1 MKQGSS
7 GLTLREYQVYHKPA
21 FELTP
26 KKVAQWVKNLP
37 MANLGDS
44 SKSTYRL
51 LVDTNQTLIDPDKRL
66 SILDTLVLVS
76 HELVTSLEK
85 QFINNRIALNEK
97 QKKIAA
103 LVQAIQTEL
112 SIGYHTVIESIVGGE
127 VKRSHKKHLAKAIFM
142 AINYHGLVIVRCYQL
157 YASIPR
163 RIWREL
169 YNLYQIAK
177 RFEIEDLSIKLAV
190 DNRTSSIHH
199 GFTQILLL
207 SVANPYQLR
216 QRDVQLLWKILPE
229 LTGHVAL
236 KSHAYNKHHY
246 VVPLSSSSP
255 PVHKSLFKQKEGDKN
270 YKLTAFTAVEKLN
283 QMLTES
289 KQSGQQNVRF
299 TMLIRHLIQSWNH
312 GTHRAFARTA
322 CSGHADISFGLGAT
336 HYHLEDE
343 IKQEKSKHDAD
354 GQANPNSTLEA
365 MEGSLKNATISDITQ
380 DSKKQSKSNF
390 DYLSSSGPPSSDVWA
405 KLYQTENDKERAKYD
420 ELQQHKNN
428 RTKDSIARDSYR
440 FQNVELLN
448 MSPNGYCIQIT
459 SGDLPNH
466 AQTGEILGFLEED
479 NHHIQHWSIGVVRW
493 VRRQPKGNL
502 VQMGVQLLAPG
513 AIPINV
519 QLRNS
524 RSDNNDFQRALIL
537 PALTGVGQPQTILTN
552 PLAFSINSK
561 VRIVDNGDEYDARLS
576 KELASTGSYRQ
587 FCFER
592 LGSTGNKS
600 EPENKNTPPLDPD
613 ELDGV
618 WDLI

>member
-1 MKQGSS
+1 MRQGSS
-7 GLTLREYQVYHKPA
+7 GLTLREYQVYHKPV

-37 MANLGDS
+37 MANLGES

-51 LVDTNQTLIDPDKRL
+51 LVDTNQTLMDPDKRL
-66 SILDTLVLVS
+66 NILDTLELVS

-97 QKKIAA
+97 QRKIAA

-112 SIGYHTVIESIVGGE
+112 SIGYHSVIESIIAE
-127 VKRSHKKHLAKAIFM
+127 QVKRSNRKLLAKAIFM

-169 YNLYQIAK
+169 YSLFQIAK
-177 RFEIEDLSIKLAV
+177 QYELENLPIKLTV
-190 DNRTSSIHH
+190 ESGTSSIQDK
-199 GFTQILLL
+199 FTQILLL
-207 SVANPYQLR
+207 TIANPYQLR
-216 QRDVQLLWKILPE
+216 QRDINLLWQILPE
-229 LTGHVAL
+229 LTAHVSL

-246 VVPLSSSSP
+246 IVPLAQASP
-255 PVHKSLFKQKEGDKN
+255 PVHKSLVKPKEGDRN

-283 QMLTES
+283 QMLVEN
-289 KQSGQQNVRF
+289 KQSGQQNVRYI
-299 TMLIRHLIQSWNH
+299 MLIRHLIQSWNH
-312 GTHRAFARTA
+312 GTHRAFARTG

-336 HYHLEDE
+336 HYHLKEDYQ
-343 IKQEKSKHDAD
+343 QENNKSETDSS
-354 GQANPNSTLEA
+354 NPTLDA
-365 MEGSLKNATISDITQ
+365 MEGSLKNATISEVAQ
-380 DSKKQSKSNF
+380 SKNKQSKSSF
-390 DYLSSSGPPSSDVWA
+390 DYLSSSGPPSSDVWG
-405 KLYQTENDKERAKYD
+405 KLYQTEKEKERARYN
-420 ELQQHKNN
+420 ELEQQKNN
-428 RTKDSIARDSYR
+428 RTKDSIVRDSYK

-459 SGDLPNH
+459 SEDLPNH
-466 AQTGEILGFLEED
+466 AQTGEILGFLEQD
-479 NHHIQHWSIGVVRW
+479 NHQIHHWSIGVVRW
-493 VRRQPKGNL
+493 VRRQPKGNM

-513 AIPINV
+513 ATPINV

-524 RSDNNDFQRALIL
+524 RSDNNDYQRALIL
-537 PALTGVGQPQTILTN
+537 PALTGVGQPQTMLTN
-552 PLAFSINSK
+552 PLAFSTNSK
-561 VRIVDNGDEYDARLS
+561 VRILDNGEEYDARLS
-576 KELASTGSYRQ
+576 KELTSTGSYRQ

-592 LGSTGNKS
+592 LGGSAKPPKN
-600 EPENKNTPPLDPD
+600 EDKNTPPLDPD